1 MLAVS
6 NHHVQGSYCHQNHCS
21 AWHWHWD
28 SYWHVLSYFCLVCH
42 SLCRPLSYFAPL
54 QLMPQVLEH
63 NGGTSSCTRVGDLP
77 RYEEGQAL
85 VQPLPQTSCRALCLL
100 PRALLHQEQLVSRS
114 RMRTISITY
123 EVTEQES
130 VCFAAP
136 QMLNARMTFVGRRE
150 DILKVVL
157 GEDNSSTM
165 HMIWHSL
172 SLYQIL

>member
-1 MLAVS
+1 M
-6 NHHVQGSYCHQNHCS
+6 
-21 AWHWHWD
+21 
-28 SYWHVLSYFCLVCH
+28 
-42 SLCRPLSYFAPL
+42 
-54 QLMPQVLEH
+54 
-63 NGGTSSCTRVGDLP
+63 
-77 RYEEGQAL
+77 

-100 PRALLHQEQLVSRS
+100 PRALLHQEQLLSRS

-157 GEDNSSTM
+157 GEDISGTM
-165 HMIWHSL
+165 HMI
-172 SLYQIL
+172 